1 MENKKTKLTI
11 SGGLKKSFKDINDQK
26 DQGKKTVIINRQS
39 IKSAGKSNYAKVS
52 GYKTSSNNFKKVS
65 NFKTNFKVNN
75 SNLGI
80 SDFEKRKLAEQRATK
95 RFKNEDDKDKKSKLG
110 TKKEILN

>member
-80 SDFEKRKLAEQRATK
+80 THLPTIHINITHNPLQKIFSDQ
-95 RFKNEDDKDKKSKLG
+95 D
-110 TKKEILN
+110 